1 MKIVWLKIIKRSW
14 GAWFGLLLFVS
25 ILLLPTTEQFTV
37 EKRNMLAV
45 LGLMAVWWMT
55 ETLPLGVT
63 ALLPLV
69 LYPILGIMNT
79 EKVAPNYMHHL
90 VFLFMG
96 GFIIAIALQKWQLH
110 RRFALYVISYIGT
123 NPRKIIL
130 AFMLVSAILSM
141 WISNT
146 ATAVMM
152 LPIGLAVIFQFQGEN
167 SKLEDKIDNFSIVL
181 MLGIAYACSI
191 GGISTLIGTPPNI
204 IFSGIFSKF
213 FPTET
218 PVSFVQWLVY
228 VLPLSIII
236 FFIIWLY
243 LVKFVLKNEKLPQMD
258 SSSYF
263 QDEQKKLGSFNRSQI
278 WVLSVFAITALLW
291 IATSFWSGWENT
303 G

>member
-1 MKIVWLKIIKRSW
+1 MKLTWLKIIKRSW
-14 GAWFGLLLFVS
+14 GAWFGLLLFVV
-25 ILLLPTTEQFTV
+25 ILFLPATEQFTV

-96 GFIIAIALQKWQLH
+96 GFIIAIALQKWRLH

-130 AFMLVSAILSM
+130 AFMLVSAVLSM

-167 SKLEDKIDNFSIVL
+167 SKPEDKIDNFSIVL
-181 MLGIAYACSI
+181 MLGIAYASSI

-213 FPTET
+213 FPAEI

-236 FFIIWLY
+236 FFIIWFY
-243 LVKFVLKNEKLPQMD
+243 LVEFVLKNEKLPQM
-258 SSSYF
+258 
-263 QDEQKKLGSFNRSQI
+263 N
-278 WVLSVFAITALLW
+278 
-291 IATSFWSGWENT
+291 
-303 G
+303 